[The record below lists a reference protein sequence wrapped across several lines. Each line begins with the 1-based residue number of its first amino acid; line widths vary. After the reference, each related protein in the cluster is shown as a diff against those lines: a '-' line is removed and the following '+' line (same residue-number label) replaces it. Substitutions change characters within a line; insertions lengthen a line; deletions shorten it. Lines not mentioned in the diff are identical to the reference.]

1 VFVVFKILFN
11 EVCSGLRYCR
21 FFDSPGAP
29 SFFVIY
35 AHDNPDDPGRA
46 DSQTVRKMIR
56 YMEKINSK
64 CRSDMHPR
72 LSSDYPDLRA
82 KHDILE
88 NQFCLLPK
96 ELSHTAVDKVIL
108 FYSEVLQSYCTSRE
122 GRRYIQALKEA
133 GLQRLERLRHDRR
146 PKSKLSPKRKRSVK
160 AHIKTVVDGHV
171 RSKEAK
177 FHHVLTEIGLLD
189 LRMTWSPDSSII
201 VGVDLHSTGTI
212 SDDLGFFGATQH
224 YVNRPSNAPL
234 AVDQAKWLRHRL
246 FFKLLEGIYDDLPQ
260 IVTLIR
266 EHYKKGVKSLEK
278 GRKESIETFKMTLR
292 FRVMEDVNRF
302 GTYPVLRSL
311 ERPLR
316 MASSRA
322 RQSTLSAPPRFL
334 TARLLHFAPLIPRP
348 PQGSA
353 SRSRLGT
360 LEWLT
365 NHPSYLKWA
374 VAKSGIL
381 GIRGRPGTGK
391 TTALIYLLQKS
402 WREESKTHLILAF
415 FFEGQE
421 GSMTSSRK
429 GMYTTLLK
437 YLVGDSEAILQEPRH
452 SWIAEASVRELREAF
467 MIALQRVLREGRIR
481 IFLDALDKA
490 GDDEAR
496 EIIAD
501 LRQIMKEVSRVT
513 TGLTICFT
521 CRSYQV
527 FTADTGL
534 SICLEQN
541 NRDDIKR
548 CVHVQL
554 CEDNRS
560 LRKPRAEFLI
570 AISSTIAESSMGI
583 FNCAVKMAKYAT
595 SLLESHRRESEIM
608 RDLSESPQAFA
619 ILYRNT
625 LKLNIRNKAYHTKIA
640 MSLVQRISFSRR
652 EMSVEELRHSLLF
665 DHTFMEYAG
674 VPSTGRSQS
683 LGDEVLMTR
692 FLENYLANLVEII
705 DIFDRLGDIKSVV
718 RPIDRSVA
726 EWFNRSDEMAKF
738 FNATPS
744 VWVSLGH
751 ASIAQAC
758 YNFIE
763 ADYVEWYTLST
774 RAIRRRKFCD
784 YATTYWFVHAAM
796 AEEAGS
802 SQDYLKKKLA
812 GREGRFLLAQW
823 ARIFG
828 RENLAT
834 RFLSRSP
841 SLDDIAKAFNIPSCL
856 DGQPVVRR

>member
-1 VFVVFKILFN
+1 MFVVFKILFH
-11 EVCSGLRYCR
+11 EICWGLKYCR
-21 FFDSPGAP
+21 FFDSRDAP

-35 AHDNPDDPGRA
+35 AHDNLDDPGRA
-46 DSQTVRKMIR
+46 DSQTVRKMIG
-56 YMEKINSK
+56 YMKKINSK

-72 LSSDYPDLRA
+72 LSSDYLDLRA

-108 FYSEVLQSYCTSRE
+108 FYSEVLKSYCTSRE

-133 GLQRLERLRHDRR
+133 GVQKLERLRHDRR

-171 RSKEAK
+171 KSKEAR

-224 YVNRPSNAPL
+224 YVNPPSNAPL
-234 AVDQAKWLRHRL
+234 AVDEAKWLRHRL
-246 FFKLLEGIYDDLPQ
+246 FFKLLEEMYDDLPQ
-260 IVTLIR
+260 IV
-266 EHYKKGVKSLEK
+266 
-278 GRKESIETFKMTLR
+278 
-292 FRVMEDVNRF
+292 
-302 GTYPVLRSL
+302 
-311 ERPLR
+311 
-316 MASSRA
+316 A
-322 RQSTLSAPPRFL
+322 
-334 TARLLHFAPLIPRP
+334 
-348 PQGSA
+348 
-353 SRSRLGT
+353 
-360 LEWLT
+360 
-365 NHPSYLKWA
+365 
-374 VAKSGIL
+374 
-381 GIRGRPGTGK
+381 
-391 TTALIYLLQKS
+391 
-402 WREESKTHLILAF
+402 
-415 FFEGQE
+415 
-421 GSMTSSRK
+421 
-429 GMYTTLLK
+429 
-437 YLVGDSEAILQEPRH
+437 
-452 SWIAEASVRELREAF
+452 
-467 MIALQRVLREGRIR
+467 
-481 IFLDALDKA
+481 
-490 GDDEAR
+490 
-496 EIIAD
+496 
-501 LRQIMKEVSRVT
+501 
-513 TGLTICFT
+513 
-521 CRSYQV
+521 
-527 FTADTGL
+527 
-534 SICLEQN
+534 
-541 NRDDIKR
+541 
-548 CVHVQL
+548 
-554 CEDNRS
+554 
-560 LRKPRAEFLI
+560 
-570 AISSTIAESSMGI
+570 
-583 FNCAVKMAKYAT
+583 
-595 SLLESHRRESEIM
+595 
-608 RDLSESPQAFA
+608 
-619 ILYRNT
+619 
-625 LKLNIRNKAYHTKIA
+625 
-640 MSLVQRISFSRR
+640 
-652 EMSVEELRHSLLF
+652 
-665 DHTFMEYAG
+665 
-674 VPSTGRSQS
+674 
-683 LGDEVLMTR
+683 
-692 FLENYLANLVEII
+692 I

-774 RAIRRRKFCD
+774 RAIRRRAFCD

-856 DGQPVVRR
+856 DGQPAVRR